1 MAPDL
6 TSYLFSVP
14 LVILR
19 MILEDVCTQLIALR
33 PFYVLIKSLS
43 STKLI
48 GLRSSAFALFAKHA
62 VMSLSTCFSAACQ
75 SKIAALFRSVSHQKW

>member
-1 MAPDL
+1 MATKL
-6 TSYLFSVP
+6 TSYLFRIP

-19 MILEDVCTQLIALR
+19 IILEDVCTQLIALR

-48 GLRSSAFALFAKHA
+48 GLRSLTFALFLKHA
-62 VMSLSTCFSAACQ
+62 VMSLSTCSSAACQ
-75 SKIAALFRSVSHQKW
+75 SMIAALLRRVSHQKW

>member
-1 MAPDL
+1 MATKL
-6 TSYLFSVP
+6 TSYLFRIP

-19 MILEDVCTQLIALR
+19 IILEDACTQLITLR

-48 GLRSSAFALFAKHA
+48 GLRSLTFALFPKHA
-62 VMSLSTCFSAACQ
+62 VKSLSTCSSAACQ
-75 SKIAALFRSVSHQKW
+75 SMIAALLRRVSHQKW